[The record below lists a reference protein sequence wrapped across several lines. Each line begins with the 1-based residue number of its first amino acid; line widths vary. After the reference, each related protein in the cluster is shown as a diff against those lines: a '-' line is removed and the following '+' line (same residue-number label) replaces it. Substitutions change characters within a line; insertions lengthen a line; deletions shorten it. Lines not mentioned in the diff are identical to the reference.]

1 VESLNAVGASRE
13 ALTLYGSFD
22 GFAMKRDESG
32 YALDSEPGKSEPLC
46 ATLTTP
52 RSVMH
57 AAMRRRIHE
66 MSVARIDENA
76 DAPGASQDVVS
87 ARLTRLN
94 LLRRC
99 VVT

>member
-1 VESLNAVGASRE
+1 
-13 ALTLYGSFD
+13 
-22 GFAMKRDESG
+22 MKRDESG
-32 YALDSEPGKSEPLC
+32 YALDSAQGKSEPPC
-46 ATLTTP
+46 TTLTTP
-52 RSVMH
+52 RPVIR

-87 ARLTRLN
+87 ARLARLN
-94 LLRRC
+94 PLRRF